1 VPLTVPTHPVA
12 VLPLKLW
19 RPQWFDGVALAVGS
33 TAPDLAYPLDGSGLS
48 VWPLSH
54 QVRGLVLWCL
64 PVTLVLSWLLRRA
77 IPVIAAHLPPPL
89 IRLSGYGF
97 VGWHRWYVTCG
108 SALIG
113 AASHLA
119 LDRLE
124 NLSVYVEYGLH
135 VAGFAGL
142 AWIVRG
148 LPSEAPPGV
157 PQRWFLFWGVA
168 AAVTVPCLAMM
179 PFLPGAYLVHA
190 TAVRLLCFGVAGPV
204 VAAFIVRG
212 GSGCGRPPS
221 PRTWPSRPGSARG
234 PGPRRRRRR

>member
-12 VLPLKLW
+12 VLPLKMW
-19 RPQWFDGVALAVGS
+19 RPHWFDGVALAVGS
-33 TAPDLAYPLDGSGLS
+33 TAPDLAYPLDGTGLAA
-48 VWPLSH
+48 WPLSH

-64 PVTLVLSWLLRRA
+64 PVTLVLSGLLRRA
-77 IPVIAAHLPPPL
+77 IPVIAAHLPGPL
-89 IRLSGYGF
+89 TRLSGYAF
-97 VGWHRWYVTCG
+97 VGWHRWHVTVA

-124 NLSVYVEYGLH
+124 NLSIYVEYGLH
-135 VAGFAGL
+135 VLGFAGL
-142 AWIVRG
+142 AWIVRR
-148 LPSEAPPGV
+148 LPSGGPPGV
-157 PQRWFLFWGVA
+157 RPQWFLFWGVA
-168 AAVTVPCLAMM
+168 AAVSLPCLAMA

-221 PRTWPSRPGSARG
+221 PHTSPSPPGRARG
-234 PGPRRRRRR
+234 PGPRRSSRR